1 MSFRRSSKIAHPD
14 WLFKAVAEYRDLM
27 PVQILVTANFDRAA
41 VSDGTAGCHF
51 KDQAF
56 VRPSID
62 ARELLGPF
70 LDTTVVSIAKC
81 NDIIACMSDKG
92 YVIPDQAETYF
103 KHVLRHLRKVRE
115 AADKG
120 RLNLLAD
127 CIALHDGDDW
137 VDTPFGKG
145 ILVRARRPVSGKAV
159 REATIQQHLIEDAE
173 QAHPVANPGYE
184 GELGRLIRVRRSK
197 DHIPIIAFAAMTLQ
211 AVHNSF
217 KNSDVTLL
225 MLTRIQVEG
234 SGNTATT
241 SLRHVHYVYFKHT
254 EGRYE
259 WMKNPTISDKLAVG
273 QTFEGESKVLVGQ
286 VGVGLCSGDDRAWLD
301 YIKANF
307 GLLVL
312 QYAFC
317 HKQFSFDDL
326 TKDDLHVL
334 LENVSRRTAAGLTR
348 DKADRLLNSFDFRGG
363 TANPQLIDLFAAAT
377 FDRPGFGTG
386 TAKYIETIRE
396 NVAFLETPE
405 PVGLN
410 FHHILTGTGQ
420 QVEQRA
426 ARINAAHAKAPESGF
441 GARYFVAGKC
451 AVPIRVG
458 KYFDQALSEH
468 DEDRPA
474 SPADIRNISQI
485 GDTNFFVRR

>member
-1 MSFRRSSKIAHPD
+1 MSSRRPSKTTHPD
-14 WLFKAVAEYRDLM
+14 WLVKAVAEYRQLL
-27 PVQILVTANFDRAA
+27 PVQILVTADFDRAA

-56 VRPSID
+56 VKPSIE
-62 ARELLGPF
+62 ARELLGPC
-70 LDTTVVSIAKC
+70 LDTAVVNIAKC
-81 NDIIACMSDKG
+81 NDIIARMSAED

-103 KHVLRHLRKVRE
+103 KHVLKHLRKVSD

-120 RLNLLAD
+120 RLSILAD

-145 ILVRARRPVSGKAV
+145 ILVRARRPVPAKAV
-159 REATIQQHLIEDAE
+159 KEATIQQRLVEDAE
-173 QAHPVANPGYE
+173 KAHHPANPGYE
-184 GELGRLIRVRRSK
+184 GELGELIRVRRSK
-197 DHIPIIAFAAMTLQ
+197 DHIPVISFAAMTLH

-217 KNSDVTLL
+217 NNSDVTLL
-225 MLTRIQVEG
+225 MVTRIQIEG
-234 SGNTATT
+234 IGSSATT
-241 SLRHVHYVYFKHT
+241 SLRHVHHVYFRHSD
-254 EGRYE
+254 GRYE
-259 WMKNPTISDKLAVG
+259 WMENPTVVDKLAVG

-286 VGVGLCSGDDRAWLD
+286 EGIGLCSGDDRTWLD

-317 HKQFSFDDL
+317 HNQFPFGDFTRDDL
-326 TKDDLHVL
+326 RVVL
-334 LENVSRRTAAGLTR
+334 QNISGRSAARLSREN
-348 DKADRLLNSFDFRGG
+348 ADRLLSSFDFRGG
-363 TANPQLIDLFAAAT
+363 SANPQLIDLFAAAT
-377 FDRPGFGTG
+377 FNRPGFGMG

-405 PVGLN
+405 PVDLN
-410 FHHILTGTGQ
+410 FHHILTGTG
-420 QVEQRA
+420 EQMERRA
-426 ARINAAHAKAPESGF
+426 VRINAAHAHAPAQGF
-441 GARYFVAGKC
+441 GVRYFVAGRC

-468 DEDRPA
+468 DEDRLA